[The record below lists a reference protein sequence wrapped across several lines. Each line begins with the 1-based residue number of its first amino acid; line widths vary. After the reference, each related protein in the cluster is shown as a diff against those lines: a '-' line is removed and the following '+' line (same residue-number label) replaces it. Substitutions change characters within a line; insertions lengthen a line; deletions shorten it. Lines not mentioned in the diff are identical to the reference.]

1 MRLLRV
7 GMSINNIVLN
17 ATLLEG
23 LYNKSLV
30 TIAGTAPVTNSLPK
44 EKAPPAKPIACLG
57 KNQQQITIVVAYQ
70 DQAFLPDEH
79 LKLLTTI
86 LQACNLNMGDV
97 AIVNYEQTPANFE
110 QLKTQLSCKTLLLF
124 GLMPEVIDIPAMP
137 AFTITRF
144 NECSVMWGNSI
155 NDMMDGAEARVVKSK
170 LWLCLKGYFGV

>member
-1 MRLLRV
+1 
-7 GMSINNIVLN
+7 MSINNIVLN

-23 LYNKSLV
+23 LYSKSLV
-30 TIAGTAPVTNSLPK
+30 TIAGTTAVEDKKTNSLPK
-44 EKAPPAKPIACLG
+44 EKASPYKPIACLG

-124 GLMPEVIDIPAMP
+124 GLMPKVIDIPAMP
-137 AFTITRF
+137 AFTVTRF